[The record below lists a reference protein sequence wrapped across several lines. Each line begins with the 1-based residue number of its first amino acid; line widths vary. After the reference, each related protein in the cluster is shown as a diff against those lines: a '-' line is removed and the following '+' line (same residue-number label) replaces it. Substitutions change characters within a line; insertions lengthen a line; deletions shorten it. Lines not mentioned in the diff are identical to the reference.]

1 MAKKK
6 KKKRSTEAD
15 VPVRKLP
22 RFNYRRTLLI
32 AALLIPTLGFYIF
45 AIQELR
51 FFGITFLYQGIAA
64 ALLIW
69 YAIVNRGLGKL
80 TLPPDADEEARKD
93 YERRKALG
101 KKILMAF
108 FPFLFTLILD
118 LFDLYV
124 LGPLM
129 DAAKNL

>member
-6 KKKRSTEAD
+6 KKKGTEA
-15 VPVRKLP
+15 VAPVRKLP

-32 AALLIPTLGFYIF
+32 AALLIPTLGFYIL
-45 AIQELR
+45 AIRELR
-51 FFGITFLYQGIAA
+51 FFAITYIYQGIAA

-69 YAIVNRGLGKL
+69 YAIVNRGLGKQ
-80 TLPPDADEEARKD
+80 TLPPDADEEVRKD
-93 YERRKALG
+93 HERRLALG

-118 LFDLYV
+118 LFDLYI

-129 DAAKNL
+129 EAAKNL